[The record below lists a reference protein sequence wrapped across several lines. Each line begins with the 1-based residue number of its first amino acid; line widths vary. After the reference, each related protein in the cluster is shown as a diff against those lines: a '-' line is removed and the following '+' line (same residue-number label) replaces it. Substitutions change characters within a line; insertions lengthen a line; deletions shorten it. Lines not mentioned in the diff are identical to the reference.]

1 MKKLFV
7 FILLASTTLSFVENN
22 EDRYLFW
29 KPEARLRWPD
39 FRGHVRV
46 EDEDAASA
54 SYIGFLHQIT
64 KCAKGDSMILDTRA
78 FFNKSNSWVK
88 IPAVN
93 PSLLSHEQLHFDLA
107 ELYSRRFRQAI
118 LSVKANE
125 RDFIETAD
133 SLFRYY
139 AAKSDTI
146 HFDYDL
152 ETNHGLNEAS
162 QRKWDR
168 IVRNGLLALG
178 QYQSPYLKI
187 AIFR

>member
-1 MKKLFV
+1 MFV
-7 FILLASTTLSFVENN
+7 FILLAFLTQSFVENN
-22 EDRYLFW
+22 EDKYLFW
-29 KPEARLRWPD
+29 KPETRLRWPD
-39 FRGHVRV
+39 FRGHMKA

-54 SYIGFLHQIT
+54 SYIGFMHRIS
-64 KCAKGDSMILDTRA
+64 KCAQGDSLVLDTRA

-93 PSLLSHEQLHFDLA
+93 PSLLLHEQLHFDLA

-118 LSVKANE
+118 LAVKANE
-125 RDFIETAD
+125 RDFIATAD

-146 HFDYDL
+146 HFNYDI

-168 IVRNGLLALG
+168 IVRNALLAMD

-187 AIFR
+187 PILR